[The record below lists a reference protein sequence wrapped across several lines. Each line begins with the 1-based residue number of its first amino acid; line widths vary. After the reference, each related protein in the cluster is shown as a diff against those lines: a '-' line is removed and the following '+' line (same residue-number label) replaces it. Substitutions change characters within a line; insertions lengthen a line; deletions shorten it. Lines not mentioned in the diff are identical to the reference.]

1 MCQDYKMASQ
11 TKTVYATSLTIRS
24 VKNGFI
30 IDDNSHHGY
39 GTLIGYA
46 DSNQSVFRTWE
57 EVTSFIT
64 NFNPQPTKETTNG

>member
-1 MCQDYKMASQ
+1 MCQDYQVPKT
-11 TKTVYATSLTIRS
+11 TKPVYSATSLTIRS

-39 GTLIGYA
+39 GALGGALIACA

-64 NFNPQPTKETTNG
+64 NFNH